1 VHPLQQFL
9 TSANSL
15 LMLPAFV
22 MNLAIRQVASIIQGN
37 SPSMDCRAI
46 YVIGEV
52 SCQNEDVNELSI
64 QEF

>member
-1 VHPLQQFL
+1 
-9 TSANSL
+9 
-15 LMLPAFV
+15 MLPAFV

-46 YVIGEV
+46 YVVGEV